1 MSRSV
6 ASVPLTPTQL
16 RRVLAGL
23 MLGLFLAALDQT
35 VVAVALADI
44 ARDLPGSQ
52 LLAWVVSAYLL
63 AMTVSTPIFGKLG
76 DLFGRRRL
84 LAIAIGVFVL
94 ASLLC
99 GLAQSMP
106 QLVAARA
113 LQGIGAG
120 GLLAVIQALIGDLI
134 APAERG
140 RYQAWFS
147 GMFALASLIGP
158 TLGGLLSSQWSW
170 RWVFWINLPLG
181 ALAYILSQRRLAG
194 LQENRRNA
202 RIDYLGSV
210 LLIIGLCSLLWL
222 INRLGHSALW
232 LNVQNG
238 LLLLLAVVAL
248 KLFII
253 QQRRSLDP
261 LIPLALLRIDAV
273 RSGWLLLFFASF
285 QAVGLAV
292 LIPLQAY
299 NSGGAGVSASQLM
312 ALALGTPLGAFLG
325 GHFSTRLG
333 RYKPMIVCGAVLL
346 PVALLILSML
356 PSPHGPATLFVLL
369 LCGAAIGLQFPTSLV
384 AVQSAAPHHHLG
396 VVTGVCG
403 LFRGLGGMLGV
414 SLLTSLLW
422 LLLPGISADSMTET
436 GMNLSAVDS
445 HLLRKAFATLLQ
457 IDAAIALLPLLI
469 ALRLKDR
476 SLSRDLTAAPE

>member
-1 MSRSV
+1 MSNTAT
-6 ASVPLTPTQL
+6 ASPLTPAQL

-23 MLGLFLAALDQT
+23 LLALFLAALDQT
-35 VVAVALADI
+35 VVAVALPDI
-44 ARDLPGSQ
+44 ARQLPGSE

-84 LAIAIGVFVL
+84 LAIAISIFVL

-99 GLAQSMP
+99 GFAQSMP

-120 GLLAVIQALIGDLI
+120 GLLAIIQALIGDLI

-158 TLGGLLSSQWSW
+158 SLGGLLSSQWSW

-181 ALAYILSQRRLAG
+181 TLAFILSQRRLAG
-194 LQENRRNA
+194 LYERRRVA
-202 RIDYLGSV
+202 HIDYLGSV
-210 LLIIGLCSLLWL
+210 LLIVGLCSLLLL
-222 INRLGHSALW
+222 INRLGQQTLW
-232 LNVQNG
+232 LNSENA
-238 LLLLLAVVAL
+238 LLLLLAAVAL
-248 KLFII
+248 QLFIS
-253 QQRRSLDP
+253 QQRRTTEP
-261 LIPLALLRIDAV
+261 LIPLALLRIQAI

-299 NSGGAGVSASQLM
+299 NSGGAGVGASQLM
-312 ALALGTPLGAFLG
+312 ALALGTPIGAFLG
-325 GHFSTRLG
+325 GHFSARLG
-333 RYKPMIVCGAVLL
+333 RYKPLIVTGALALPLTLL
-346 PVALLILSML
+346 AMSML
-356 PSPHGPATLFVLL
+356 PNAYSLATLIVLL
-369 LCGAAIGLQFPTSLV
+369 LCGAALGLQFPTSLV
-384 AVQSAAPHHHLG
+384 AVQNAAPGGHLG
-396 VVTGVCG
+396 VVTGICG

-414 SLLTSLLW
+414 SLLSSLLW
-422 LLLPGISADSMTET
+422 QLLPEVSLTGET
-436 GMNLSAVDS
+436 SLTAVDATQLREAFAI
-445 HLLRKAFATLLQ
+445 LLR
-457 IDAAIALLPLLI
+457 IDAVIALLPLLI
-469 ALRLKDR
+469 ALRLDNH
-476 SLSRDLTAAPE
+476 SLSRNLNSSR